1 MQKRVLIITG
11 MHRSGTSLITQW
23 LSKCGLQTGEKLVP
37 GGHGN
42 VEGHFEDIEFLK
54 MHEEIL
60 ADHNLP
66 KTGLTAEHVAQ
77 FTIYEKEKLK
87 SIIKVKK
94 QLYDQWGWKDP
105 RTCLFLD
112 VYKELLP
119 DACYLVIL
127 RDYQSVVS
135 SLLRREF
142 KWLEKKYLVR
152 KYFSRLVWTKFRRS
166 RRMVRF
172 YKDHATEYLKVWIAY
187 NQDILKCIETLPRD
201 AFAVVNYSMLKDEDT
216 QVFEYLKNKWNLALK
231 YSRFRDIFKE
241 NLIGPDVGFERY
253 VRDKTLINQAIVLQ
267 DKLKG
272 YMLTD

>member
-23 LSKCGLQTGEKLVP
+23 LSKCGLQTGERLVP
-37 GGHGN
+37 GGNGN
-42 VEGHFEDIEFLK
+42 IEGHFEDIEFLK

-66 KTGLTAEHVAQ
+66 TSGLTVGHVAQ
-77 FTIYEKEKLK
+77 FTVYEKEKLK
-87 SIIKVKK
+87 SIIKVKQ

-142 KWLEKKYLVR
+142 RWVDNKYMAR
-152 KYFSRLVWTKFRRS
+152 KYFSRLIWKTFRRA
-166 RRMVRF
+166 RRMVKF
-172 YKDHATEYLKVWIAY
+172 YNEHATEYLKVWIAY

-201 AFAVVNYSMLKDEDT
+201 AFVVVNYSMLIEEDE
-216 QVFEYLKNKWNLALK
+216 QVFEYLKSKWNLALK

-241 NLIGPDVGFERY
+241 HLIGPDVGFEQY
-253 VRDKTLINQAIVLQ
+253 ITDKNLITRAVVLQ
-267 DKLKG
+267 HKLRA

>member
-23 LSKCGLQTGEKLVP
+23 LSKCGLQTGERLVP
-37 GGHGN
+37 GGNGN
-42 VEGHFEDIEFLK
+42 IEGHFEDIEFLK

-66 KTGLTAEHVAQ
+66 ATGLTVEHVAQ
-77 FTIYEKEKLK
+77 FTVYEKEKLK
-87 SIIKVKK
+87 SIIKVKQ

-142 KWLEKKYLVR
+142 KWVDNKYLAR
-152 KYFSRLVWTKFRRS
+152 KYFSRLIWKAFRRA
-166 RRMVRF
+166 RRMVKF
-172 YKDHATEYLKVWIAY
+172 YNDHAAEYLKVWIAY

-201 AFAVVNYSMLKDEDT
+201 AFIVLNYSMLKEEDE
-216 QVFEYLKNKWNLALK
+216 QVFEYLKSKWNLALK

-241 NLIGPDVGFERY
+241 HLIGPDVSFEQY
-253 VRDKTLINQAIVLQ
+253 ITDKNLITQAIALQ
-267 DKLKG
+267 GKLKG
-272 YMLTD
+272 YMQTD

>member
-37 GGHGN
+37 GGYGN

-66 KTGLTAEHVAQ
+66 TTGLTVEHVAQ

-87 SIIKVKK
+87 SIIKVKQ

-142 KWLEKKYLVR
+142 KWVDNKYMAR
-152 KYFSRLVWTKFRRS
+152 KYFSRLVWKKFRRA

-172 YKDHATEYLKVWIAY
+172 CNDHATEYLKVWIAY

-201 AFAVVNYSMLKDEDT
+201 AFVVVNYSMLKDEDE
-216 QVFEYLKNKWNLALK
+216 QVFEFLKSKWDLALK

-241 NLIGPDVGFERY
+241 NLIGPDIDLNQFIT
-253 VRDKTLINQAIVLQ
+253 DKALVSQAVALQ

-272 YMLTD
+272 YMLAD

>member
-60 ADHNLP
+60 AGHNLP
-66 KTGLTAEHVAQ
+66 KTGLTVEHVAQ
-77 FTIYEKEKLK
+77 FTLYEREKLK
-87 SIIKVKK
+87 SIIKVKQ

-119 DACYLVIL
+119 DACYLVIM

-142 KWLEKKYLVR
+142 KWVENRYMAR
-152 KYFSRLVWTKFRRS
+152 KYFSRLVWTKFRRG
-166 RRMVRF
+166 RRMVQF
-172 YKDHATEYLKVWIAY
+172 YNDHATEYLKVWITY

-201 AFAVVNYSMLKDEDT
+201 AFVVVNYSMLKDEDE
-216 QVFEYLKNKWNLALK
+216 QVFEYLKDKWNLALK
-231 YSRFRDIFKE
+231 YSRFKDIFKE
-241 NLIGPDVGFERY
+241 NLIGPDVAFEQY
-253 VRDKTLINQAIVLQ
+253 INDKTLITQAIKLQ
-267 DKLKG
+267 AGLKE

>member
-23 LSKCGLQTGEKLVP
+23 LTKCGLQTGERLVP
-37 GGHGN
+37 GGNGN
-42 VEGHFEDIEFLK
+42 IEGHFEDIEFLK

-66 KTGLTAEHVAQ
+66 TSGLTVGHVAQ
-77 FTIYEKEKLK
+77 FTVYEKEKLR
-87 SIIKVKK
+87 SVIKVKQ

-142 KWLEKKYLVR
+142 KWVDNKYMAR
-152 KYFSRLVWTKFRRS
+152 KYFSRLVWQQFRRS
-166 RRMVRF
+166 RRMVKF
-172 YKDHATEYLKVWIAY
+172 YNDQATEYLKVWIAY
-187 NQDILKCIETLPRD
+187 NQDILKCIKTLSRD
-201 AFAVVNYSMLKDEDT
+201 AYVVVNYSMLKNEDA
-216 QVFEYLKNKWNLALK
+216 QVFEYLRDKWNLALK
-231 YSRFRDIFKE
+231 YSRFKDIFKE
-241 NLIGPDVGFERY
+241 NLIGPDVAFEQY
-253 VRDKTLINQAIVLQ
+253 IKDKTLIAQAVALQ
-267 DKLKG
+267 DELKG

>member
-23 LSKCGLQTGEKLVP
+23 LSKCGLQTGERLVP
-37 GGHGN
+37 GGNGN
-42 VEGHFEDIEFLK
+42 IEGHFEDIEFLK

-66 KTGLTAEHVAQ
+66 VTGLTVEHVAQ
-77 FTIYEKEKLK
+77 FTVYEKEKLK
-87 SIIKVKK
+87 SIIKVKR

-142 KWLEKKYLVR
+142 KWVDNKYMAR
-152 KYFSRLVWTKFRRS
+152 KYFSRLIWKVFRRG
-166 RRMVRF
+166 RRMARF
-172 YKDHATEYLKVWIAY
+172 YNDHATEYLKVWIAY
-187 NQDILKCIETLPRD
+187 NQDILNCIETLPRD
-201 AFAVVNYSMLKDEDT
+201 AFIVLNYSMLKEEDE
-216 QVFEYLKNKWNLALK
+216 QVFEYLKSKWNLALK

-241 NLIGPDVGFERY
+241 HLIGPDVSFEQY
-253 VRDKTLINQAIVLQ
+253 IKDKNLITQAIALQ
-267 DKLKG
+267 GKLKA
-272 YMLTD
+272 YMQTD

>member
-1 MQKRVLIITG
+1 Y
-11 MHRSGTSLITQW
+11 
-23 LSKCGLQTGEKLVP
+23 
-37 GGHGN
+37 GN

-60 ADHNLP
+60 TDRNLP
-66 KTGLTAEHVAQ
+66 SSGLTVEHVAE

-87 SIIKVKK
+87 SIIKVKQ

-142 KWLEKKYLVR
+142 KWVDNKYMAR
-152 KYFSRLVWTKFRRS
+152 KYFSRLMWTKFRRA
-166 RRMVRF
+166 RHMVQF
-172 YKDHATEYLKVWIAY
+172 CNEHATEYLKVWIAY
-187 NQDILKCIETLPRD
+187 NQDILKCIETLPHD
-201 AFAVVNYSMLKDEDT
+201 AFVVVNYSMLKDGDE

-231 YSRFRDIFKE
+231 YSRFKDIFKE
-241 NLIGPDVGFERY
+241 NLIGPDIDLNQFIT
-253 VRDKTLINQAIVLQ
+253 DKTLVSQAIALQ